1 MRKDEK
7 TNFNF
12 YYPEN
17 KIDIFEGREIVV
29 KYEKKGGTDY
39 ENGDLVRI
47 VYGVN
52 ADRVEWQNCFE
63 AFSPLVSNVANFY
76 LPITY
81 GLLSRILAHDNL
93 KKEVDWSIQLKTKD
107 SSDFD
112 TGGATTLHSVSQSHI
127 IFMGGKLKLPPI
139 PVFFYSERGVGKFNN
154 TQLNVQRGAYFDEK
168 PKSALR
174 LRVGTRT
181 YVTISHTDREFL
193 GTGRESLCALKMLK
207 FLDGKIQA
215 IKLCGNLEENYVQL
229 IWAEHGSQT
238 IRAFWFH
245 VKEIENS
252 SENWGTIQESKKLRG
267 TDVDDTLTVSRELF
281 LPTQNLTL
289 SSGFFD
295 KKIIDTLKKI
305 VKSPIIWRYNSRSK
319 EKTIKAVGSQLVELK
334 SASGNIPISVTY
346 VGKFEF
352 TVKPTDHEFLGCIET
367 NSTDIYRLSTLL
379 NFDLAGNTSARIHI
393 DLFQS
398 AQESEQNN
406 SLARITYEGG
416 DEGMSKSA
424 DFELDETK
432 PVSPCVRITCQN
444 LTKDLDLTLQNVW
457 LRGYA
462 SAYEMVEVE
471 RDSLVTRTNEKGYQ
485 ELELKMKCN
494 EKIKPDWVVI

>member
-17 KIDIFEGREIVV
+17 EIDIFEGREIVV

-63 AFSPLVSNVANFY
+63 AFSPLVSNVATFY
-76 LPITY
+76 LPIPY
-81 GLLSRILAHDNL
+81 VLLSRILAHDNL

-139 PVFFYSERGVGKFNN
+139 PVFFYSERGAGKFNN
-154 TQLNVQRGAYFDEK
+154 KQLNVQRGAYFDEK

-193 GTGRESLCALKMLK
+193 GTGKEGLCALKMLK

-281 LPTQNLTL
+281 SPTQNLTL

-305 VKSPIIWRYNSRSK
+305 VKSPIIWRYNSQSK
-319 EKTIKAVGSQLVELK
+319 EKTEAATESQLTELK
-334 SASGNIPISVTY
+334 REIGGIPISP
-346 VGKFEF
+346 GSLMAFKF
-352 TVKPTDHEFLGCIET
+352 TATPTDNQFLGVIKT
-367 NSTDIYRLSTLL
+367 SSPDIFSMSVRLRINSGGDPISRVHFDLFQNTQELERGNPLTRVTFRTEGYESQKYD
-379 NFDLAGNTSARIHI
+379 NFDLDKTQPVAPRI
-393 DLFQS
+393 
-398 AQESEQNN
+398 
-406 SLARITYEGG
+406 R
-416 DEGMSKSA
+416 
-424 DFELDETK
+424 
-432 PVSPCVRITCQN
+432 VSCQN
-444 LTKDLDLTLQNVW
+444 LTQELVLTIEHVW
-457 LRGYA
+457 IMGYVG
-462 SAYEMVEVE
+462 AYEMVEIE